1 MNYKEKLF
9 HKKMSAQLDEL
20 LTVINDLPK
29 ETQDKIFCGKNNKMR
44 RISPEIQRRLI
55 RIRNRK
61 KT

>member
-1 MNYKEKLF
+1 MSYKEKIF
-9 HKKMSAQLDEL
+9 HQKMSAQLDEL

-29 ETQDKIFCGKNNKMR
+29 ETQDKIFCGENNKIR